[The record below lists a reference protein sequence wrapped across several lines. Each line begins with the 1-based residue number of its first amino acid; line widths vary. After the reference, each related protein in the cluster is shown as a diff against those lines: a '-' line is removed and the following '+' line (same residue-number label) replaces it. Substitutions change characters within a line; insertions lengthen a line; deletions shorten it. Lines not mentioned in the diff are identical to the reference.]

1 MGALV
6 KGPIGTIASVTV
18 SCHAGETAVGGGGT
32 PSDGNWATLLSR
44 PQNSS
49 AGTTGT
55 PTQWRVDFGN
65 YNDTNN
71 IGAIP
76 VAYAVCENG

>member
-1 MGALV
+1 V
-6 KGPIGTIASVTV
+6 P
-18 SCHAGETAVGGGGT
+18 CHAGEVAVGGRGT
-32 PSDGNWATLLSR
+32 PSDGNWAALLSR
-44 PQNSS
+44 PQNST

-71 IGAIP
+71 ARAIP
-76 VAYAVCENG
+76 VAYAVCEKGLSHFDEGGP